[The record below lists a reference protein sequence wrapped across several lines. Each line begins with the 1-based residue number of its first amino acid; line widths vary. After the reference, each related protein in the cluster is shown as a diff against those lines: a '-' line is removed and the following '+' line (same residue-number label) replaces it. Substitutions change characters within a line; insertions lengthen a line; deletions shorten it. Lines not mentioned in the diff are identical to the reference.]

1 MDVKLQY
8 WLNESRNTQA
18 QFITWIIVLI
28 VWGSGIPLAFG
39 ALGSNPDA
47 AAGLIVVSA
56 GTAVF
61 HFIMGASTVGAYKN
75 IVADIPTEAIETAHA
90 QTERKSPFGFFSV
103 MTALVTVAVVVGH
116 LLILL

>member
-39 ALGSNPDA
+39 ALGSSPDVA
-47 AAGLIVVSA
+47 VGLIVVSA
-56 GTAVF
+56 GTALF
-61 HFIMGASTVGAYKN
+61 HLIMGASTVDAYKN
-75 IVADIPTEAIETAHA
+75 IVADIPAEAADSVYA
-90 QTERKSPFGFFSV
+90 QSERKSPFGFFSV
-103 MTALVTVAVVVGH
+103 MTALVSVAVVVGH

>member
-47 AAGLIVVSA
+47 AVGLIVVSA
-56 GTAVF
+56 GTGVF
-61 HFIMGASTVGAYKN
+61 HLSMGASTVGAYKN
-75 IVADIPTEAIETAHA
+75 IVTDIPTEAIESAHA
-90 QTERKSPFGFFSV
+90 QSERKITFGFFSV
-103 MTALVTVAVVVGH
+103 MMALVTVAVVVGH